1 LGGEENMSVILR
13 CPIVAISSLSLKSDE
28 EMRFEGV
35 SETEADA
42 LRNGV

>member
-1 LGGEENMSVILR
+1 MSVILR

-28 EMRFEGV
+28 EEMRFEGV

-42 LRNGV
+42 LRNRV